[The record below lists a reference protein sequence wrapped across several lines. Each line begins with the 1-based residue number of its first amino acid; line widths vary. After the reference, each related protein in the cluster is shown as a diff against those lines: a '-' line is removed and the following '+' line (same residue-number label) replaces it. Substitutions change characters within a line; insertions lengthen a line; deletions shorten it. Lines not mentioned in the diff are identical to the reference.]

1 GRELLNEGLTA
12 EAEHNF
18 REAVQLQPGDVAAH
32 TALAAALERKGDFA
46 QARSEAQTA
55 LKLGDSAEAY
65 VVLTRLEMREKTLPA
80 AKIDV
85 QRPRTCQ
92 PTNELPL
99 VLQRELASRT

>member
-65 VVLTRLEMREKTLPA
+65 VVLTRLEMRDNNLPA
-80 AKIDV
+80 AQNDV
-85 QRPRTCQ
+85 QRALALQ
-92 PTNELPL
+92 PTNGSAL